1 MYRKGWTVCE
11 LNKIISVIVIHLLD
25 LLLFLVLLPFMVWE
39 WISKRPYVITIL
51 RAIIEVKKFNIYL
64 IFWLLKRLKYINKL
78 TNQIGFNGS
87 KNKSK
92 LI

>member
-1 MYRKGWTVCE
+1 MLHVYIYIYIFVHISMYRRVWTVCE

-51 RAIIEVKKFNIYL
+51 RAIIEVERFNNYL
-64 IFWLLKRLKYINKL
+64 IF
-78 TNQIGFNGS
+78 
-87 KNKSK
+87 
-92 LI
+92 